1 MRPLGDQRAGPG
13 SGRRSPPPLS
23 LEGMFPPPIPTE
35 EHVQG
40 PALREEGD
48 VEVMGTAHD

>member
-23 LEGMFPPPIPTE
+23 LEGTFSPIPTE

-40 PALREEGD
+40 AALREEGG
-48 VEVMGTAHD
+48 VEVMGTARD